1 MSKQTTEKVKKSRE
15 EKRRELV
22 DLIMLYTNDNSFDI
36 TRFRKENKKE
46 YSLIPHYF
54 GSINEA
60 MNELHLVK
68 LVTGTVKEGNKLTL
82 KDNLAYQQIKY
93 LRDKGLT
100 FEEIAKQ
107 FGVSK
112 MLVSRMYSVLQ
123 DKLESNN
130 KNETIES
137 K

>member
-1 MSKQTTEKVKKSRE
+1 MTKTKRTKDQKK
-15 EKRRELV
+15 KELIN
-22 DLIMLYTNDNSFDI
+22 LIMEYTNDNGFDI
-36 TRFRKENKKE
+36 TKFRKENKKE

-68 LVTGTVKEGNKLTL
+68 VVTGTIKEGNKLTL
-82 KDNLAYQQIKY
+82 KDNLAYQQIKL
-93 LRDKGLT
+93 LRDNGKT
-100 FEEIAKQ
+100 FEEIANQ

-123 DKLESNN
+123 DKIETNEQN
-130 KNETIES
+130 KTF
-137 K
+137 